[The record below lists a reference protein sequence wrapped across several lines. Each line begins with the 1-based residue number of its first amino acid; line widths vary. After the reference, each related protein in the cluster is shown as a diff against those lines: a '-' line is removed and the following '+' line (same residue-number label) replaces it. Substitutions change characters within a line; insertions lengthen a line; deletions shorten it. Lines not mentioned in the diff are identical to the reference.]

1 MHKFLAKADFDI
13 IQAAFVAICEQMHA
27 SFAIEE
33 YQQDEYNAILI
44 ESNFIADL
52 QITLLN
58 KILYRISI
66 KNNFDFIIKY
76 ELDKDDECPYEY
88 ELVEYTIFWL
98 KNKYDISI
106 V

>member
-1 MHKFLAKADFDI
+1 MSKFLVKADFDI
-13 IQAAFVAICEQMHA
+13 IQSAFVAICEQMHA

-33 YQQDEYNAILI
+33 YQQDEYNEILI
-44 ESNFIADL
+44 ESNFIADI

-66 KNNFDFIIKY
+66 KNKYDFVMKY

-88 ELVEYTIFWL
+88 ERVEHTIFWL
-98 KNKYDISI
+98 KDKYDISI
-106 V
+106 I